1 MPYAHCSS
9 TAVKLKQIYKY
20 KPINKPNLSNT
31 NKPIKPIKS
40 KLATL
45 I

>member
-1 MPYAHCSS
+1 MPYAYYSS
-9 TAVKLKQIYKY
+9 TAVKLKQIYK
-20 KPINKPNLSNT
+20 LNT